1 MNNFERLSITYY
13 YFNYINNDNEARQ
26 MIECNIKS

>member
-13 YFNYINNDNEARQ
+13 YQNYVNNDDELRK